1 MIGFDVKK
9 LATLPYRIGMIMAV
23 IAAVLGWREWDKSN
37 QQAIGAE
44 KVIVASKKEG
54 AEANA
59 KNEAVRAD
67 AERPGAADR
76 VRKHYCRDC

>member
-1 MIGFDVKK
+1 MILSL
-9 LATLPYRIGMIMAV
+9 LANPLARYVSGAV
-23 IAAVLGWREWDKSN
+23 AALVVFGVWLTTRDIK

-44 KVIVASKKEG
+44 KVLVASKKEG
-54 AEANA
+54 AKANA

-76 VRKHYCRDC
+76 VRKLYCRDC

>member
-1 MIGFDVKK
+1 MGFDVRN
-9 LATLPYRIGMIMAV
+9 LATWPYRIGMFLAV
-23 IAAVLGWREWDKSN
+23 ISAVLGWREWDKSN
-37 QQAIGAE
+37 QRAIGAE

-54 AEANA
+54 AVANA

-76 VRKHYCRDC
+76 VRKLYCRNC